1 MNGNVAR
8 YNVWVP
14 VVPSDTVPFVVAM
27 SSTGETVLPCDAI
40 WVGGAGIVAAAMQN
54 GTVVNF
60 TCAAPTLL
68 PIAAIRVNFTT
79 TTATLMVA
87 LYQR

>member
-40 WVGGAGIVAAAMQN
+40 WCGTAGTITAVMQN
-54 GTVVNF
+54 GAAVQFTVVAG
-60 TCAAPTLL
+60 TIL
-68 PIAAIRVNFTT
+68 PIAAIRVNLTGT
-79 TTATLMVA
+79 AATLMVA